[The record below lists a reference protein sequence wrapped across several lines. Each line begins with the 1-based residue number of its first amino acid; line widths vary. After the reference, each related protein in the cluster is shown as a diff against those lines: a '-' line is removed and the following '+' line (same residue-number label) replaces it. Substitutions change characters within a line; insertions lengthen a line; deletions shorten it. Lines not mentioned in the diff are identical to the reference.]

1 MPALLNST
9 AKRDVPCPHSGMNE
23 PVCVCGN
30 IQFEEK
36 DFPSSI
42 HNLVFAIL
50 NEVIAEHP
58 EHSEG
63 RISPLRQSRTK
74 PEILRA

>member
-1 MPALLNST
+1 
-9 AKRDVPCPHSGMNE
+9 MNE

-50 NEVIAEHP
+50 NEVIA
-58 EHSEG
+58 
-63 RISPLRQSRTK
+63 LV
-74 PEILRA
+74 